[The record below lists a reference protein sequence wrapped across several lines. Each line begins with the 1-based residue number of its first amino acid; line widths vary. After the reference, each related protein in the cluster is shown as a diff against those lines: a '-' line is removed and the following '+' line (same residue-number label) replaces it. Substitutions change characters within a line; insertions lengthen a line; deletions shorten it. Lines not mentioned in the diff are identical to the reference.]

1 MKYTVLLFLVIIP
14 IVHIQAEEKDLI
26 VLLDCNVSELA
37 INETAR
43 LTVTIRNPKN
53 VSQYFD
59 NINLVKALKYLYFY
73 RYETGKHVELYSGIH
88 ATVYKHLL
96 KKQQCIEPFDEIKVT
111 QDVIFEN
118 KETNDLKKIN
128 GKYKGYLLMLH
139 LEGVFFPISN
149 ENKEIIIQAK
159 IRHSNKVIESNK
171 IKLKLNFNNYSN
183 VKIDWASGTVTSSGG
198 NSPGAQLI
206 YNLQNNKNTVTI
218 EEGSIGTKPKSRK
231 DAETLGK
238 GPDST
243 VFFSMN
249 IRFKAAYY
257 LKDKDGNISKSEV
270 PPLEIA
276 LGHELIHGLHYA
288 EGSGDNSTD
297 NYVFMVEGFINGKY
311 RSGKSV
317 LEGGP
322 LKDKYPREEAR
333 TIGIGEYRND
343 LITENALRRQLRYD
357 KEKLTH

>member
-1 MKYTVLLFLVIIP
+1 M
-14 IVHIQAEEKDLI
+14 
-26 VLLDCNVSELA
+26 
-37 INETAR
+37 
-43 LTVTIRNPKN
+43 
-53 VSQYFD
+53 
-59 NINLVKALKYLYFY
+59 
-73 RYETGKHVELYSGIH
+73 
-88 ATVYKHLL
+88 
-96 KKQQCIEPFDEIKVT
+96 
-111 QDVIFEN
+111 IFE
-118 KETNDLKKIN
+118 
-128 GKYKGYLLMLH
+128 
-139 LEGVFFPISN
+139 
-149 ENKEIIIQAK
+149 
-159 IRHSNKVIESNK
+159 
-171 IKLKLNFNNYSN
+171 
-183 VKIDWASGTVTSSGG
+183 
-198 NSPGAQLI
+198 
-206 YNLQNNKNTVTI
+206 
-218 EEGSIGTKPKSRK
+218 

-238 GPDST
+238 GTDST

-322 LKDKYPREEAR
+322 LKDKYPREEAQ

-343 LITENALRRQLRYD
+343 PITENALRRQLRYD
-357 KEKLTH
+357 KERLTH